1 MLKKL
6 ALALLLTGAL
16 AAPVFANDLGP
27 ATGGNNLGGGGDSL
41 NYLQPANPTL
51 LQPTG
56 GVSTSDDSNGTGL
69 SGLQPESG
77 SKTDI
82 MTLLA
87 QGADNTP
94 QPASAEPGSNLTN
107 DLLLGLAALG
117 FLVTA
122 GIIFRTS
129 KRLEQ
134 LQTQPAVL
142 PAGDEAAE
150 NSVPSA
156 RLARVKK
163 PGKRSKKKQK

>member
-6 ALALLLTGAL
+6 IVAFIVTGAL

-51 LQPTG
+51 LQSTG

-69 SGLQPESG
+69 SGLQPEAG

-94 QPASAEPGSNLTN
+94 QPVSSEPRGSLTN
-107 DLLLGLAALG
+107 DLLLGVAALG

-134 LQTQPAVL
+134 LQTEPSVL
-142 PAGDEAAE
+142 PEAGETAK
-150 NSVPSA
+150 NFVPLA
-156 RLARVKK
+156 KPARVKK